1 MNFPKLKFLVR
12 PGCACRSLLALS
24 VDDMRAGLK
33 FYQRKAATRRTTIS
47 LSPGL
52 WRAFKQNGSEILY
65 SRELATVK
73 S

>member
-1 MNFPKLKFLVR
+1 MNFPKLKFFSAPRLR
-12 PGCACRSLLALS
+12 MSKFARS
-24 VDDMRAGLK
+24 VCE